1 MGLRFGVEDAKE
13 SRATAARSETWRIRA
28 PQRSWPGP
36 AGLVAR
42 APRPRWASSVRPR
55 MPPIPARWVWARQ
68 MHCLPTP
75 PTPAPPPVHLPPPGG
90 RAAQRAG
97 AGIGGL
103 GRAGKGLVIVQA
115 QVIAEPHEGGHGGHP
130 TRRKR
135 RFGET
140 AGGEV
145 VFSTKFERP
154 HHGRVKVHRRP
165 LVIHLDRRFSILGDG
180 PRRRHFAIIRGI
192 LLCRAP
198 CALARGFCCFGQP
211 KRGGPRRNN
220 KRDVLEGG
228 ERQWQTQRT
237 LQTWQS

>member
-1 MGLRFGVEDAKE
+1 M
-13 SRATAARSETWRIRA
+13 
-28 PQRSWPGP
+28 
-36 AGLVAR
+36 
-42 APRPRWASSVRPR
+42 
-55 MPPIPARWVWARQ
+55 PARWFWASQ

-75 PTPAPPPVHLPPPGG
+75 QIRHPLRFICRHLGGGGLGEGSKDLIGPALAIGDLPGFHQNEAGRGSRGDALGG
-90 RAAQRAG
+90 QGFLDGGIDLAQRPRTRGKGPSYRAG
-97 AGIGGL
+97 AG
-103 GRAGKGLVIVQA
+103 
-115 QVIAEPHEGGHGGHP
+115 HGGYP

-145 VFSTKFERP
+145 VFSSKFERP

-165 LVIHLDRRFSILGDG
+165 LVIHLDRRFSILGGG

-198 CALARGFCCFGQP
+198 CALARGFCCFEQP
-211 KRGGPRRNN
+211 KRGRPRRNN

>member
-1 MGLRFGVEDAKE
+1 M
-13 SRATAARSETWRIRA
+13 
-28 PQRSWPGP
+28 
-36 AGLVAR
+36 
-42 APRPRWASSVRPR
+42 
-55 MPPIPARWVWARQ
+55 PARWVWARQ

-103 GRAGKGLVIVQA
+103 VEDDGDQGGVAKRGGCGRAGKGLVIVQS
-115 QVIAEPHEGGHGGHP
+115 QVIAKPHEAGHGGHP

-145 VFSTKFERP
+145 MFSSKFERP

-165 LVIHLDRRFSILGDG
+165 LVIHLDRRFSILGGG

-198 CALARGFCCFGQP
+198 CALARGFLLFRVTEARKAP
-211 KRGGPRRNN
+211 A
-220 KRDVLEGG
+220 E
-228 ERQWQTQRT
+228 
-237 LQTWQS
+237 

>member
-1 MGLRFGVEDAKE
+1 MASQGSTKVKSGEEVAVMPWEARVSLTVASTLR
-13 SRATAARSETWRIRA
+13 
-28 PQRSWPGP
+28 
-36 AGLVAR
+36 
-42 APRPRWASSVRPR
+42 
-55 MPPIPARWVWARQ
+55 
-68 MHCLPTP
+68 
-75 PTPAPPPVHLPPPGG
+75 
-90 RAAQRAG
+90 
-97 AGIGGL
+97 GGL
-103 GRAGKGLVIVQA
+103 GRARKGLVIVQS
-115 QVIAEPHEGGHGGHP
+115 QVTPEPHEAGHGGSP

-165 LVIHLDRRFSILGDG
+165 LVIHLDRRFSILGGG

-211 KRGGPRRNN
+211 KRGRPRRNN

>member
-1 MGLRFGVEDAKE
+1 MFGHGCRQCRIGGFGPGRCTACRRPKSGTPSGSSAVTWEARVSLTVAST
-13 SRATAARSETWRIRA
+13 SR
-28 PQRSWPGP
+28 
-36 AGLVAR
+36 
-42 APRPRWASSVRPR
+42 
-55 MPPIPARWVWARQ
+55 
-68 MHCLPTP
+68 
-75 PTPAPPPVHLPPPGG
+75 
-90 RAAQRAG
+90 
-97 AGIGGL
+97 GGL
-103 GRAGKGLVIVQA
+103 GRTGKGLVIVQS
-115 QVIAEPHEGGHGGHP
+115 QVIAEPHEAGHGGYP
-130 TRRKR
+130 TRREQ

-140 AGGEV
+140 AGGQV
-145 VFSTKFERP
+145 VFSTKLERP

-165 LVIHLDRRFSILGDG
+165 LVIHLDRRFSILGGG

-211 KRGGPRRNN
+211 KRARPRRNN

>member
-1 MGLRFGVEDAKE
+1 MRGQGCRPCRLGGFGPGRCTACRRPHLRHPLRFISRHLGGRGLGEGSKDLIGLALAISDLPGLHQGEAGRGGGSDALGGQGVLDGGIDL
-13 SRATAARSETWRIRA
+13 ARR
-28 PQRSWPGP
+28 
-36 AGLVAR
+36 
-42 APRPRWASSVRPR
+42 PRP
-55 MPPIPARWVWARQ
+55 
-68 MHCLPTP
+68 H
-75 PTPAPPPVHLPPPGG
+75 
-90 RAAQRAG
+90 
-97 AGIGGL
+97 
-103 GRAGKGLVIVQA
+103 GKGLVIVQS
-115 QVIAEPHEGGHGGHP
+115 QVIAEPHQAGHGGYP

-140 AGGEV
+140 AGEEV
-145 VFSTKFERP
+145 VFSSKFERP

-165 LVIHLDRRFSILGDG
+165 LVIHLDRRFSILGGG

-211 KRGGPRRNN
+211 KRGRPRRNN

-237 LQTWQS
+237 LQTWHS

>member
-1 MGLRFGVEDAKE
+1 
-13 SRATAARSETWRIRA
+13 
-28 PQRSWPGP
+28 
-36 AGLVAR
+36 
-42 APRPRWASSVRPR
+42 
-55 MPPIPARWVWARQ
+55 MPVRWVWARQ

-75 PTPAPPPVHLPPPGG
+75 PTPAPPPVHLPPPRG

-97 AGIGGL
+97 SGIGRLVEDDGDQGGVAKRGGC

-115 QVIAEPHEGGHGGHP
+115 QVIAEPHEAGHGGHP

-154 HHGRVKVHRRP
+154 LHGRVKVHRRP
-165 LVIHLDRRFSILGDG
+165 LVIHLDRRFSILGGG

-211 KRGGPRRNN
+211 KRGRPRRNN